1 MPMTFDKRTL
11 ATIALLLVAALAAG
25 IKYWDYVVNPWT
37 RNGMVRANVIQ
48 VTPRVSGPIVELPIV
63 DNQEIEAGEL
73 LFRIDP
79 RTFNADLDEAEAELE
94 RTEQDFERAEDLI
107 KKGDISKRNYDKA
120 EAAFDVARSNL
131 ETARLNLEFT
141 EVRASVDG
149 FITNLTLRIG
159 SQAVENQPVM
169 ALIDRDSF
177 WVHGY
182 FRETRV
188 GAIKPGDKTLVTLMT
203 YPDTPLSGT
212 VNSLG
217 WGIAQQD
224 GSSGVD
230 LLPSVNP
237 TFEWIRLAQRVPVRI
252 HLDQLPDHVQ
262 LRVGT
267 TASVLVKTG
276 TAGSAGQ

>member
-188 GAIKPGDKTLVTLMT
+188 GAIKPGDTTLVTLMT

>member
-79 RTFNADLDEAEAELE
+79 RTFKADLDKAEAELE

-188 GAIKPGDKTLVTLMT
+188 GAIKPGDMTLVTLMT

>member
-63 DNQEIEAGEL
+63 DNQEIEVGEL

-79 RTFNADLDEAEAELE
+79 RTFKADLDEAEAELE

-188 GAIKPGDKTLVTLMT
+188 GAIKPGDMTLVTLMT